1 MNRSQLLLLFL
12 ALIPGIAFTQQG
24 FENCIQVIG
33 ATGKTGTQN
42 GLTFTYTVGEPVI
55 VTLTGSTRKVT
66 QGFHQP
72 DLCVP
77 VSTDD
82 LDLAAWGIEVF
93 PNPTDGLL
101 TVRFSAEQG
110 NALQARVSD
119 LLGRP
124 LLSGRSLDQPDG
136 SAIDCSAWQPGV
148 YILQLQDPSTRKR
161 AAVRFIRL

>member
-1 MNRSQLLLLFL
+1 MNRSPLLLLL
-12 ALIPGIAFTQQG
+12 ALVPGLAFTQQG

-55 VTLTGSTRKVT
+55 TTLSGSTRKVT

-77 VSTDD
+77 VSTND
-82 LDLAAWGIEVF
+82 LDLAAWGIDIY
-93 PNPTDGLL
+93 PNPTADLL
-101 TVRFSAEQG
+101 TVRFSAGQG
-110 NALQARVSD
+110 NILQANVYD

-124 LLSGRSLDQPDG
+124 MLNGRRLDQPDG
-136 SAIDCSAWQPGV
+136 SQLDCSAWQPGI
-148 YILQLQDPSTRKR
+148 YILELQDPSTRKR